1 MILNKKERVFMAHRT
16 AEITR
21 STNETN
27 IFVAIDLDGQGLSTL
42 ETGLPFL
49 EHMMEQVAKHGCLNL
64 TIRATGDLEIDAH
77 HTVEDI
83 GITLGQ
89 AVDKALGTKTAI
101 NRYGHSYVPLDE
113 SLSRVVLDLSGR
125 PRLNYQVNFPRAQVG
140 AFDVDLFA
148 DATFCMNRL

>member
-1 MILNKKERVFMAHRT
+1 MAHRT

-113 SLSRVVLDLSGR
+113 SLSRVVLDL
-125 PRLNYQVNFPRAQVG
+125 F
-140 AFDVDLFA
+140 
-148 DATFCMNRL
+148 